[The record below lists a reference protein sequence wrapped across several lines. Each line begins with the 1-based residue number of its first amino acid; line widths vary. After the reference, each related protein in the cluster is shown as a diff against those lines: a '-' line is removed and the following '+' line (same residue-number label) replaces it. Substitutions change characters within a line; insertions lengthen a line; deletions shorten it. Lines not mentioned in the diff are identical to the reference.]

1 MHLDGNTLFAMTGVM
16 IFLSALVATLLY
28 KLNTSVPGPRGW
40 AWGNILVGVFF
51 LLRML
56 PAPVPEWL
64 SIAVANGILLLGQG
78 FTYMGMRQFVGLP
91 PLPAVPYVA
100 ALLVGTPLLWLLDD
114 GNARVALVSTG
125 LLAFSVATIAAL
137 VGRSDGSVIGR
148 RLVIGLFAVNAVM
161 LTFRIAMAL
170 GSSINMVPNN
180 GGGGGTMAL
189 VLFVWNIPFVFIGC
203 AGMVLMVAER
213 LASQEARRA
222 EALAGEVRERER
234 VARLLTESERQL
246 SDLVSSSPLP
256 ILVVFPDSLT
266 VAFLN
271 QRAADLLGPIQG
283 TAIGARLPDLID
295 LGAVGEPETML
306 QARSPPPGEPW
317 EAETLARLP
326 DGRRLW
332 LRVSAAA
339 VGFARREALIVNLND
354 ISVHKDL
361 EQSLDA
367 ARQKAETALEIQ
379 RNAMAEQRNFLAMVS
394 HEFRNPLAVIHVAV
408 DDLTGAG
415 GELAGR
421 SLDKLARIR
430 RAAQRMRKLVEDCL
444 AEDWLEAASLT
455 PALQPLDT
463 ADLTRS
469 LCADLALLHRHATFA
484 VHLPSEPATVMAD
497 PSLLS
502 VALSNLID
510 NAVKYSHPCEVTVTL
525 SVERGTVQLRVHNPG
540 AAILSADLGHIFEKF
555 YRSPNVG
562 RRAGAGLGLY
572 LVKRIIEA
580 HAGRIE
586 VDSRDGAGTAFT
598 VQLPPVNPVREK
610 SLPNPRQ
617 TAMNATVAS
626 VEMVHISG
634 TIG

>member
-1 MHLDGNTLFAMTGVM
+1 MQLDGNTLFAMTGGM

-28 KLNTSVPGPRGW
+28 KLHTSVPGPRGW

-78 FTYMGMRQFVGLP
+78 FIYTGMRRFVGLP
-91 PLPAVPYVA
+91 PLPAVPYLA
-100 ALLVGTPLLWLLDD
+100 AFLVGTPLLWLLDD
-114 GNARVALVSTG
+114 GNARVALVSAG
-125 LLAFSVATIAAL
+125 LLVLSIATVAAL
-137 VGRSDGSVIGR
+137 VGRDDGSVIGR
-148 RLVIGLFAVNAVM
+148 RLVIGLFAVNAAILAVRVA
-161 LTFRIAMAL
+161 FAL
-170 GSSINMVPNN
+170 GSSMTMVPNA
-180 GGGGGTMAL
+180 GGGGAMAL
-189 VLFVWNIPFVFIGC
+189 VLFIWNIPFTFIGC

-213 LASQEARRA
+213 LATQEARRA
-222 EALAGEVRERER
+222 ELLAGEVRERER
-234 VARLLTESERQL
+234 VARLLAESERQL

-271 QRAADLLGPIQG
+271 QRAADLLAPIQG
-283 TAIGARLPDLID
+283 SAIGARLPDLID
-295 LGAVGEPETML
+295 LGAAGEPDTML
-306 QARSPPPGEPW
+306 QARSRPPGEPW
-317 EAETLARLP
+317 ESETLARLP

-367 ARQKAETALEIQ
+367 ARRKAETALEIQ
-379 RNAMAEQRNFLAMVS
+379 RKAMAEQRNFLAMVS

-408 DDLTGAG
+408 DDLTGMGNGSAG
-415 GELAGR
+415 K
-421 SLDKLARIR
+421 SIDKLARIR
-430 RAAQRMRKLVEDCL
+430 RAAQRMHKLVEDCL

-455 PALQPLDT
+455 PALQPLD
-463 ADLTRS
+463 AVDATRS
-469 LCADLALLHRHATFA
+469 LCADLALLHRHAAFA
-484 VHLPSEPATVMAD
+484 VDLPNGPTTVMAD

-510 NAVKYSHPCEVTVTL
+510 NAVKYSNPCVVTVTL
-525 SVERGTVQLRVHNPG
+525 SVEDGTVRLRVHNPG
-540 AAILSADLGHIFEKF
+540 PAILPADRDHIFEKF

-572 LVKRIIEA
+572 LVRRIMEA

-598 VQLPPVNPVREK
+598 LLLPHVAPVRAG
-610 SLPNPRQ
+610 S
-617 TAMNATVAS
+617 AHATQPEITFAS
-626 VEMVHISG
+626 
-634 TIG
+634 

>member
-1 MHLDGNTLFAMTGVM
+1 MHLDGNTLFAMTGGM

-56 PAPVPEWL
+56 PAPAPEWL

-78 FTYMGMRQFVGLP
+78 YTYMGMRQFVDLP
-91 PLPAVPYVA
+91 PLPAVPYLA

-125 LLAFSVATIAAL
+125 LLVFSVATIAAL
-137 VGRSDGSVIGR
+137 VGRSAGSVIGR

-161 LTFRIAMAL
+161 LAVRIAMAL

-180 GGGGGTMAL
+180 GGGGGAMAL

-234 VARLLTESERQL
+234 VARLLAESERQL

-271 QRAADLLGPIQG
+271 QRAADLLGPGRG
-283 TAIGARLPDLID
+283 TAIGVRLPDLID
-295 LGAVGEPETML
+295 LGEAGERGAML
-306 QARSPPPGEPW
+306 LAQALPPGKSW
-317 EAETLARLP
+317 ETETLARLP
-326 DGRRLW
+326 DGRCLW

-339 VGFARREALIVNLND
+339 VGFARREALIVTLND
-354 ISVHKDL
+354 ITAHKDL
-361 EQSLDA
+361 EQSLNA
-367 ARQKAETALEIQ
+367 ARQRAETALEIQ

-415 GELAGR
+415 SELAGK
-421 SLDKLARIR
+421 SVDKLARIR
-430 RAAQRMRKLVEDCL
+430 RAAQRMHKLVEDCL
-444 AEDWLEAASLT
+444 AEDWLEAASLS
-455 PALQPLDT
+455 PALQPLD
-463 ADLTRS
+463 AVEVTRS
-469 LCADLALLHRHATFA
+469 LCADLALLHRHALLA
-484 VHLPSEPATVMAD
+484 VHLPGGPATVMAD

-502 VALSNLID
+502 VVLSNLID
-510 NAVKYSHPCEVTVTL
+510 NAVKYSSPCEVTVTL
-525 SVERGTVQLRVHNPG
+525 SVEGGMVWLRVHNPG
-540 AAILSADLGHIFEKF
+540 PAITPTDLSHIFEKF
-555 YRSPNVG
+555 YRSPSVG

-572 LVKRIIEA
+572 LVSRIMEA

-598 VQLPPVNPVREK
+598 VWLP
-610 SLPNPRQ
+610 Q
-617 TAMNATVAS
+617 VAS
-626 VEMVHISG
+626 PPKGLLQDSLQPLRTETVG
-634 TIG
+634 